1 MLSRTLLSL
10 VVILA
15 FHRGYSQT
23 AKTDSVLNSIET
35 IDNVKER
42 VDRYNALASELSHY
56 NSHEALRV
64 AERAFEES
72 KKHDYVDGMRYAL
85 ILRAVNFYT
94 HGKFRDALDLYHQ
107 SGSLNTAEDE
117 LTGYNMIM
125 IGNVYQSMARYDS
138 AQYFYDNGIRI
149 LESLHTT
156 RFLAYAYKNLGKLN
170 ALQWKNEE
178 AENILLK
185 AYSLYEKKRNE
196 WGMADTWFS
205 LADVR
210 TNMGDYKEAYRYIDQ
225 ACQIADATS
234 DRFLV
239 LYCLINR
246 GEINFTTGEYAEA
259 LNNLFTALE
268 QMDSIEQPET
278 LARLYQDIGDVYEAL
293 GQNESALKYYLESL
307 KIAESIGV
315 KQLIAKA
322 KSNIAW
328 IYKNQSNFVLAHM
341 NLDESMQIRKEIGD
355 AHGVSNCLNVLGV
368 IYLVEKKYDSAMVV
382 IRESLD
388 IRRELDYKLGISACL
403 YNMALVL
410 EEEKKY
416 DDALDL
422 QMQALGIEKQIGNSF
437 SMGISYNSIGSLYTK
452 KLDLPRA
459 RQFLTM
465 AEQMAREAGSKTLTM
480 NNHYYWADYY
490 EKKGDLRSAL
500 DHHRLYAQMN
510 DSIFNDVSATKL
522 AELQALYQ
530 LEKKDQEIKL
540 LNQTRQLQAT
550 EITLQRSRIGLQM
563 IIIFSIVLGL
573 LLVSLLALKTY
584 QFNKG
589 IRKANKA
596 ITEQKEEIQSQS
608 EELIEANATI
618 ANINKDLE
626 NKIEQR
632 TKALTQAYKELDTFF
647 YRSSHDFRRPLTT
660 FLGLAEVAYVTVRDP
675 NALELFDKVRETAVN
690 LDKMLVKLQSIS
702 DVGSQE
708 LVYKEVFLKEIFDN
722 VCDSFRDEM
731 QRRSI
736 KTSTDIKLA
745 TPFISYPAMVK
756 TVVENLVENAIH
768 FCGAENCY
776 IKLKAYTS
784 GSYVVM
790 DIQDNGQGIG
800 TEYHDQVFDMY
811 FRASERSKG
820 NGLGL
825 YIVKKAVEK
834 LEGSITLSSVPG
846 AGTTFTVMFPNNLM
860 V

>member
-1 MLSRTLLSL
+1 MLNRNSL
-10 VVILA
+10 CLIVILA
-15 FHRGYSQT
+15 FHTGYCQT
-23 AKTDSVLNSIET
+23 ARTDSILHSIET
-35 IDNVKER
+35 IDNEKER
-42 VDRYNALASELSHY
+42 IDRYNALASELSHY

-64 AERAFEES
+64 ADKAFNES
-72 KKHDYVDGMRYAL
+72 EKAQYVDGMRYAL
-85 ILRAVNFYT
+85 ILKAVNFYT
-94 HGKFRDALDLYHQ
+94 HGKFRDALALYHR
-107 SGSLNTAEDE
+107 SGALNPSEDE
-117 LTGYNMIM
+117 LAGYNLVM
-125 IGNVYQSMARYDS
+125 IGNVYQSMALYDS
-138 AQYFYDNGIRI
+138 AYHFYQRGIGI
-149 LESLHTT
+149 LEGLNTT
-156 RFLAYAYKNLGKLN
+156 RFLAYAYKNVGKLN
-170 ALQWKNEE
+170 AVQWKNEE
-178 AENILLK
+178 AEKILLK
-185 AYSLYEKKRNE
+185 AYSLYEKKNNQ
-196 WGMADTWFS
+196 WGMADTWFA
-205 LADVR
+205 LADVK
-210 TNMGDYKEAYRYIDQ
+210 TNMGQYQEAYSDIDR
-225 ACQIADATS
+225 ACKIADATA

-246 GEINFTTGEYAEA
+246 GEIDFTTGEYSEA
-259 LNNLFTALE
+259 LNNLFAALE
-268 QMDSIEQPET
+268 KMDSIEQPET

-307 KIAESIGV
+307 KISENIGV
-315 KQLIAKA
+315 KHLIAKA

-328 IYKNQSNFVLAHM
+328 IYKNQSNFALAHM
-341 NLDESMQIRKEIGD
+341 NLNESMKLRKEIGD
-355 AHGVSNCLNVLGV
+355 VHGVSNCLNVLGV
-368 IYLVEKKYDSAMVV
+368 IYLVEKKYDSALAV
-382 IRESLD
+382 ISQSLE
-388 IRRELDYKLGISACL
+388 IRRKLDYKLGISACL
-403 YNMALVL
+403 FNMGLVL
-410 EEEKKY
+410 EEQQKY
-416 DDALDL
+416 DEALDL
-422 QMQALGIEKQIGNSF
+422 QMQALEIEKQIGNSF

-452 KLDLPRA
+452 KLELSRA
-459 RQFLTM
+459 RQFLEL
-465 AEQMAREAGSKTLTM
+465 AEKMSGEAGSKTLTM

-490 EKKGDLRSAL
+490 EKKGDFRSAL
-500 DHHRLYAQMN
+500 AHHRAYALMN

-550 EITLQRSRIGLQM
+550 EITLQRSRINFQM
-563 IIIFSIVLGL
+563 IIIVSIIFGL
-573 LLVSLLALKTY
+573 LLVSLLALKSY
-584 QFNKG
+584 QFNKR
-589 IRKANKA
+589 IRKANRE

-660 FLGLAEVAYVTVRDP
+660 FLGLAEVANVTVKDP

-708 LVYKEVFLKEIFDN
+708 FVYKEVFLKEIFDN
-722 VCDSFRDEM
+722 VCDSFRDEL
-731 QRRSI
+731 QRKSI
-736 KTSTDIKLA
+736 KTSTDIRLE

-756 TVVENLVENAIH
+756 TVVENIVENAIH
-768 FCGAENCY
+768 FCGAESCY
-776 IKLKAYTS
+776 IRLKARTS

-800 TEYHDQVFDMY
+800 SEYHEQVFEMY

-834 LEGSITLSSVPG
+834 LDGSITLSSIPG
-846 AGTTFTVMFPNNLM
+846 SGTTFTVMFPNNLM